1 LLMNS
6 IVILVIA
13 IIWISIFYY
22 VWNYVEAKPFVRE
35 IRARRRLQEMSA
47 QPVMGRGAKERMYK
61 PTTIVF
67 SDIDDTLKPSG
78 GKIYGRFAGCD
89 KSYVKV
95 ERYPLYP
102 GMAQFLFELSKLSN
116 PELPAP
122 EWVPR
127 VNFISGRPWGR
138 FSSLQLRLLTMV
150 NGWGTKAEP
159 HIVLNGRKRDT
170 ARHLPNLLKDNMFKD
185 YGETKF
191 RNLSKLF
198 KSRKDCKFFAIGD
211 NGQGDVFMASKICQD
226 KELASLARGIFIHE
240 VLPRKLDKWRKYIAD
255 PRVIFYNN
263 VIDLVDKINNSQ
275 VVEVTFSAQAR
286 EAIHQAFVEEF
297 QIFQSHKGTRKD
309 SSQVILDSRD
319 FERLRQTGETFE
331 FPSASITAQ

>member
-1 LLMNS
+1 MNS

-13 IIWISIFYY
+13 AIWISVFYY

-35 IRARRRLQEMSA
+35 MKARRRLQELSA
-47 QPVMGRGAKERMYK
+47 QSVLGEGAKDRICK

-95 ERYPLYP
+95 DRYPLYP

-138 FSSLQLRLLTMV
+138 FSSLQLKLLTMV
-150 NGWGTKAEP
+150 NGWGINAEP

-170 ARHLPNLLKDNMFKD
+170 ARHLPTLSKDNIFKD
-185 YGETKF
+185 YGLTKF

-211 NGQGDVFMASKICQD
+211 NGQGDVVMASKIYQD
-226 KELASLARGIFIHE
+226 EELASRARGIFIHE
-240 VLPRKLDKWRKYIAD
+240 VLPRKLDKWRKYVAD

-263 VIDLVDKINNSQ
+263 VIDLVDKINNSL
-275 VVEVTFSAQAR
+275 VVEVKFSPQAR
-286 EAIHQAFVEEF
+286 EAIHQAFLEEF
-297 QIFQSHKGTRKD
+297 QIFSRHKGTNKD
-309 SSQVILDSRD
+309 CSQVILDSRD
-319 FERLRQTGETFE
+319 FERLRPPVETFE
-331 FPSASITAQ
+331 FPNAESVKV